1 MRHYAYFLATCLA
14 LITLVCSCAMEDK
27 ADEATPRLRVSQKS
41 LSVVK
46 TGKLKDGTSATFQVA
61 ANKGYRIQS
70 DAEWLSVDKPE
81 GVGLVDVAVVCQEN
95 NSGAE
100 RTASLFVTADGGLKD
115 TVLVSQNLFDPSA
128 VIEHRTFY
136 SEDFS
141 WTEPIAAANNLKDP
155 VGDPD
160 NGYTRMEVTNPAAA
174 DAWAACGLIDWY
186 KTAENPNGANK
197 INIQNGY
204 LCFNSNAR
212 FNTGVIL
219 PVLTDI
225 SDDESAN
232 ATLTFDAVPNIGG
245 NGADNVPLVV
255 EIIAGSGSLSDTAD
269 QQSVTV
275 DITKETTWKTL
286 SFGLYGIDATTRIAI
301 HTAAPSGQKYCRWY
315 LDNILV
321 KE

>member
-61 ANKGYRIQS
+61 ANKGYRITS
-70 DAEWLSVDKPE
+70 DAEWLTVDKPE

-100 RTASLFVTADGGLKD
+100 RSASLFVTADGGLKD
-115 TVLVSQNLFDPSA
+115 TVLVSQNLFDPGA

-160 NGYTRMEVTNPAAA
+160 NGYTRMEVTKPAAA

-186 KTAENPNGANK
+186 KTAVNPNGANK

-204 LCFNSNAR
+204 LCFNSNKS

-286 SFGLYGIDATTRIAI
+286 SFSLYGIDSTTRIAI

>member
-61 ANKGYRIQS
+61 ANKGYRISS

-95 NSGAE
+95 NSGVE
-100 RTASLFVTADGGLKD
+100 RSASLYVTADGGLKD
-115 TVLVSQNLFDPSA
+115 TVLVSQNLFDPDA
-128 VIEHRTFY
+128 ALPRTFY
-136 SEDFS
+136 SDDFS
-141 WTEPIAAANNLKDP
+141 WTEPIAAANNLGDP
-155 VGDPD
+155 VADPD
-160 NGYTRMEVTNPAAA
+160 KWTRMEVTNPAVA

-186 KTAENPNGANK
+186 KTAVNPKGDNK

-204 LCFNSNAR
+204 LCFNSNDKKG

-232 ATLTFDAVPNIGG
+232 ATLTFDAAPNIGK

-301 HTAAPSGQKYCRWY
+301 HTAAPSEQKYCRWY
-315 LDNILV
+315 LDNISV

>member
-1 MRHYAYFLATCLA
+1 M
-14 LITLVCSCAMEDK
+14 
-27 ADEATPRLRVSQKS
+27 
-41 LSVVK
+41 
-46 TGKLKDGTSATFQVA
+46 A
-61 ANKGYRIQS
+61 ANKGYRISS

-95 NSGAE
+95 NSGVE
-100 RTASLFVTADGGLKD
+100 RSASLYVTADGGLKD
-115 TVLVSQNLFDPSA
+115 TVLVSQSLFDPDA
-128 VIEHRTFY
+128 MLPRTFY
-136 SEDFS
+136 SDDFS

-186 KTAENPNGANK
+186 KTAVNPNGANK

-204 LCFNSNAR
+204 LCFNSNKS

-225 SDDESAN
+225 SDGESAN

-269 QQSVTV
+269 LQSVTV

-315 LDNILV
+315 LDNISV

>member
-160 NGYTRMEVTNPAAA
+160 NGYTRMEVTKPAAA

>member
-27 ADEATPRLRVSQKS
+27 ADDATPRLRVSQKS

-160 NGYTRMEVTNPAAA
+160 KGYTRMEVTNPAAA

-186 KTAENPNGANK
+186 KTAVNPNGANK

-204 LCFNSNAR
+204 LCFNSNKS

-286 SFGLYGIDATTRIAI
+286 SFSLYGIDSTTRIAI

>member
-61 ANKGYRIQS
+61 ANKGYRISS

-95 NSGAE
+95 NSGVE
-100 RTASLFVTADGGLKD
+100 RSASLYVTADGGLKD
-115 TVLVSQNLFDPSA
+115 TVLVSQSLFDPNVA
-128 VIEHRTFY
+128 LPRTFY
-136 SEDFS
+136 SDDFS
-141 WTEPIAAANNLKDP
+141 WTEPIAAANNLGDP
-155 VGDPD
+155 VADPND
-160 NGYTRMEVTNPAAA
+160 WARMEVTKPAVA

-186 KTAENPNGANK
+186 KTAVNPNGANK

-204 LCFNSNAR
+204 LGFNSNKK

-225 SDDESAN
+225 SDGESAN
-232 ATLTFDAVPNIGG
+232 ATLTFDAAPNISPSK
-245 NGADNVPLVV
+245 GADNVPLVV

-275 DITKETTWKTL
+275 DITKEATWKTL

-301 HTAAPSGQKYCRWY
+301 HTAAPSGQQYCRWY
-315 LDNILV
+315 LDNISV

>member
-61 ANKGYRIQS
+61 ANKGYRITS

-100 RTASLFVTADGGLKD
+100 RSASLFVTADGGLKD

-160 NGYTRMEVTNPAAA
+160 NGYTRMEVTYPAVA

-204 LCFNSNAR
+204 LCFNSNKS

>member
-1 MRHYAYFLATCLA
+1 M
-14 LITLVCSCAMEDK
+14 
-27 ADEATPRLRVSQKS
+27 
-41 LSVVK
+41 
-46 TGKLKDGTSATFQVA
+46 
-61 ANKGYRIQS
+61 
-70 DAEWLSVDKPE
+70 
-81 GVGLVDVAVVCQEN
+81 
-95 NSGAE
+95 
-100 RTASLFVTADGGLKD
+100 
-115 TVLVSQNLFDPSA
+115 LVSQNLFDPDA
-128 VIEHRTFY
+128 ALPRTFY
-136 SEDFS
+136 SDDFS
-141 WTEPIAAANNLKDP
+141 WTEPIAAANNLGDP
-155 VGDPD
+155 VADPD
-160 NGYTRMEVTNPAAA
+160 KWTRMEVTNPAVA

-186 KTAENPNGANK
+186 KTAVNPNGDNK

-204 LCFNSNAR
+204 LCFNSNKK

-225 SDDESAN
+225 SDNESAN
-232 ATLTFDAVPNIGG
+232 ATLTFDATPNIGK

-255 EIIAGSGSLSDTAD
+255 EIIAGPGSLSDTAD

-315 LDNILV
+315 LDNISV

>member
-27 ADEATPRLRVSQKS
+27 ADDATPRLRVSQKS

-61 ANKGYRIQS
+61 ANKGYRISS

-160 NGYTRMEVTNPAAA
+160 NGYTRMEVTKPAAA

-315 LDNILV
+315 LDNISV

>member
-61 ANKGYRIQS
+61 ANKGYRISS

-100 RTASLFVTADGGLKD
+100 RSASLYVTADGGLKD
-115 TVLVSQNLFDPSA
+115 TVVVSQNLFDPDA
-128 VIEHRTFY
+128 MLPRTFY
-136 SEDFS
+136 SDDFS
-141 WTEPIAAANNLKDP
+141 WTEPIAAANNLGDP
-155 VGDPD
+155 VADPD
-160 NGYTRMEVTNPAAA
+160 KWTRMEVTNPAAA

-186 KTAENPNGANK
+186 KTAVNQNGANK

-204 LCFNSNAR
+204 LCFNSNKS

-225 SDDESAN
+225 SDNESAN
-232 ATLTFDAVPNIGG
+232 ATLTFDATPNIGSK
-245 NGADNVPLVV
+245 GADNVPLVV

-315 LDNILV
+315 LDNISV

>member
-27 ADEATPRLRVSQKS
+27 ADEATPRLRVSLKS

-61 ANKGYRIQS
+61 ANKGYRITS

-160 NGYTRMEVTNPAAA
+160 NGYTRMEVTKPAAA

-186 KTAENPNGANK
+186 KTAVNPNGANK

-204 LCFNSNAR
+204 LCFNSNAK

>member
-27 ADEATPRLRVSQKS
+27 ADEATPRLRVSQKT

-61 ANKGYRIQS
+61 ANKGYRISS

-95 NSGAE
+95 NSGVE
-100 RTASLFVTADGGLKD
+100 RSASLYVTADGGLKD
-115 TVLVSQNLFDPSA
+115 TVLVSQSLFDPDVA
-128 VIEHRTFY
+128 LPRTFY
-136 SEDFS
+136 SDDFS

-186 KTAENPNGANK
+186 KTAVNPNGANK

-204 LCFNSNAR
+204 LCFNSNKS

-232 ATLTFDAVPNIGG
+232 ATLTFDAVPNI
-245 NGADNVPLVV
+245 DRKSVV
-255 EIIAGSGSLSDTAD
+255 
-269 QQSVTV
+269 
-275 DITKETTWKTL
+275 
-286 SFGLYGIDATTRIAI
+286 
-301 HTAAPSGQKYCRWY
+301 
-315 LDNILV
+315 
-321 KE
+321 

>member
-27 ADEATPRLRVSQKS
+27 ADDATPRLRVSQKS

-61 ANKGYRIQS
+61 ANKGYRITS

-100 RTASLFVTADGGLKD
+100 RTASLYVTADGGLKD

-160 NGYTRMEVTNPAAA
+160 NGYTRMEVTKPAAA

-204 LCFNSNAR
+204 LCFNSNAK

>member
-61 ANKGYRIQS
+61 ANKGYRITS

-160 NGYTRMEVTNPAAA
+160 NGYTRMEVTKPAAA

-204 LCFNSNAR
+204 LCFNSNAK

>member
-61 ANKGYRIQS
+61 ANKGYRISS

-95 NSGAE
+95 NSGVE
-100 RTASLFVTADGGLKD
+100 RSASLYVTADGGLKD
-115 TVLVSQNLFDPSA
+115 TVLVSQNLFDP
-128 VIEHRTFY
+128 
-136 SEDFS
+136 
-141 WTEPIAAANNLKDP
+141 
-155 VGDPD
+155 D
-160 NGYTRMEVTNPAAA
+160 NWARMEVTKPAVA

-186 KTAENPNGANK
+186 KTAVNPKGDNK

-204 LCFNSNAR
+204 LCFNSNKK

-232 ATLTFDAVPNIGG
+232 ATLTFDAAPNIGK

-315 LDNILV
+315 LDNISV

>member
-61 ANKGYRIQS
+61 ANKGYRISS

-100 RTASLFVTADGGLKD
+100 RTASLYVTADGGLKD
-115 TVLVSQNLFDPSA
+115 TVLVSQSLFDPDVA
-128 VIEHRTFY
+128 LPRTFY
-136 SEDFS
+136 SDDFS

-186 KTAENPNGANK
+186 KTAVNPNGANK

-204 LCFNSNAR
+204 LCFNSNKS

-232 ATLTFDAVPNIGG
+232 ATGG
-245 NGADNVPLVV
+245 GDHRRLRLALRHGRPAIRDGGHHEGGHVEDPLVRPLWHRRHHAHRHPYRRPVGTEVLQMVFGQHLGERV
-255 EIIAGSGSLSDTAD
+255 ESAQA
-269 QQSVTV
+269 
-275 DITKETTWKTL
+275 
-286 SFGLYGIDATTRIAI
+286 F
-301 HTAAPSGQKYCRWY
+301 
-315 LDNILV
+315 
-321 KE
+321 

>member
-46 TGKLKDGTSATFQVA
+46 TGKLKDGISATFQVA
-61 ANKGYRIQS
+61 ANKGYRITS

-160 NGYTRMEVTNPAAA
+160 KGYTRMEVTNPAAA

-186 KTAENPNGANK
+186 KTAVNPNGANK

-204 LCFNSNAR
+204 LCFNSNAK

>member
-1 MRHYAYFLATCLA
+1 MAACLA
-14 LITLVCSCAMEDK
+14 LISLVSSCAMEDK

-46 TGKLKDGTSATFQVA
+46 TGKLKDGTSAMFQVA
-61 ANKGYRIQS
+61 ANKGYRIKS
-70 DAEWLSVDKPE
+70 DAEWLTVDKPE

-100 RTASLFVTADGGLKD
+100 RTASLYVTADGGLAD
-115 TVLVSQNLFDPSA
+115 TVLVSQNLFDPDA

-141 WTEPIAAANNLKDP
+141 WTEPIAKENGLKDP

-160 NGYTRMEVTNPAAA
+160 NGYTRMEVTKPAVA
-174 DAWAACGLIDWY
+174 DAWAACGLLDWY
-186 KTAENPNGANK
+186 KTALNPNGANK

-204 LCFNSNAR
+204 LCFNSNAT

-219 PVLTDI
+219 PAFTGI
-225 SDDESAN
+225 SDDETAN
-232 ATLTFDAVPNIGG
+232 ATLTFDAVPNIGSKG
-245 NGADNVPLVV
+245 PDNVPLVV
-255 EIIAGSGSLSDTAD
+255 EIVAGAGSFSDTSD
-269 QQSVTV
+269 LQSMTV
-275 DITKETTWKTL
+275 DISQEATWKTL
-286 SFGLYGIDATTRIAI
+286 TFSLYGIDSTTRVAI

>member
-27 ADEATPRLRVSQKS
+27 ADDATPRLRVSQKS

-160 NGYTRMEVTNPAAA
+160 NGYTRMEVTKPAAA

-204 LCFNSNAR
+204 LCFNSNKS

-225 SDDESAN
+225 SDNESAN
-232 ATLTFDAVPNIGG
+232 ATLTFDATPNIGSK
-245 NGADNVPLVV
+245 GADNVPLVV

-315 LDNILV
+315 LDNISV

>member
-160 NGYTRMEVTNPAAA
+160 NGYTRMEVTKPAAA

-204 LCFNSNAR
+204 LCFNSNAK

>member
-1 MRHYAYFLATCLA
+1 M
-14 LITLVCSCAMEDK
+14 
-27 ADEATPRLRVSQKS
+27 
-41 LSVVK
+41 
-46 TGKLKDGTSATFQVA
+46 A
-61 ANKGYRIQS
+61 ANKGYRISS

-95 NSGAE
+95 NSGVE
-100 RTASLFVTADGGLKD
+100 RSASLYVTADGGLKD
-115 TVLVSQNLFDPSA
+115 TVLVSQNLFDPDA
-128 VIEHRTFY
+128 ALPRTFY

-141 WTEPIAAANNLKDP
+141 WTEPIAAANNLGDP
-155 VGDPD
+155 VADPD
-160 NGYTRMEVTNPAAA
+160 KWTRMEVTNPAVA

-186 KTAENPNGANK
+186 KTAVNQNGANK

-204 LCFNSNAR
+204 LCFNSNKS

-225 SDDESAN
+225 SDNESAN
-232 ATLTFDAVPNIGG
+232 ATLTFDATPNIGK

-315 LDNILV
+315 LDNISV

>member
-1 MRHYAYFLATCLA
+1 MA
-14 LITLVCSCAMEDK
+14 L
-27 ADEATPRLRVSQKS
+27 P
-41 LSVVK
+41 
-46 TGKLKDGTSATFQVA
+46 
-61 ANKGYRIQS
+61 
-70 DAEWLSVDKPE
+70 
-81 GVGLVDVAVVCQEN
+81 
-95 NSGAE
+95 
-100 RTASLFVTADGGLKD
+100 
-115 TVLVSQNLFDPSA
+115 
-128 VIEHRTFY
+128 RTFY
-136 SEDFS
+136 SDDFS

-160 NGYTRMEVTNPAAA
+160 NGYTRMEVTKPAVA

-186 KTAENPNGANK
+186 KTAVNPNGANK

-204 LCFNSNAR
+204 LCFNSNKS

-315 LDNILV
+315 LDNISV

>member
-27 ADEATPRLRVSQKS
+27 ADDATPRLRVSQKS

-160 NGYTRMEVTNPAAA
+160 NGYTRMEVTKPAAA

-315 LDNILV
+315 LDNISV

>member
-61 ANKGYRIQS
+61 ANKGYRISS

-160 NGYTRMEVTNPAAA
+160 NGYTRMEVTKPAAA

-204 LCFNSNAR
+204 LCFNSNKS

>member
-27 ADEATPRLRVSQKS
+27 ADDATPRLRVSQKS

-61 ANKGYRIQS
+61 ANKGYRISS

-95 NSGAE
+95 NSGVE
-100 RTASLFVTADGGLKD
+100 RSASLYVTADGGLKD
-115 TVLVSQNLFDPSA
+115 TVLVSQSLFDPDA
-128 VIEHRTFY
+128 MLPRTFY
-136 SEDFS
+136 SDDFS
-141 WTEPIAAANNLKDP
+141 WTEPIAAANNLGDP

-160 NGYTRMEVTNPAAA
+160 NGYTRMEVTKPAAA

-315 LDNILV
+315 LDNISV

>member
-61 ANKGYRIQS
+61 ANKGYRISS

-95 NSGAE
+95 NSGVE
-100 RTASLFVTADGGLKD
+100 RSASLYVTADGGLKD
-115 TVLVSQNLFDPSA
+115 TVLVSQSLFDPDA
-128 VIEHRTFY
+128 MLPRTFY
-136 SEDFS
+136 SDDFS
-141 WTEPIAAANNLKDP
+141 WTEPIAAANNLGDP
-155 VGDPD
+155 VADPD
-160 NGYTRMEVTNPAAA
+160 KWTRMEVTNPAVA

-186 KTAENPNGANK
+186 KTAVNQNGANK
-197 INIQNGY
+197 INIQKGY
-204 LCFNSNAR
+204 LCFNSNKS

-225 SDDESAN
+225 SDNESAN
-232 ATLTFDAVPNIGG
+232 ATLTFDATPNIGK

-275 DITKETTWKTL
+275 VITKETTWKTL

-315 LDNILV
+315 LDNISV

>member
-1 MRHYAYFLATCLA
+1 MRHYAYFLAMCLA

-115 TVLVSQNLFDPSA
+115 TVLVSQNLFDPDA

-160 NGYTRMEVTNPAAA
+160 NGYTRMEVTKPAAA

-286 SFGLYGIDATTRIAI
+286 SFGLYGIDSTTRIAI

>member
-27 ADEATPRLRVSQKS
+27 ADDATPRLRVSQKS

-160 NGYTRMEVTNPAAA
+160 NGYTRMEVTKPAAA

-204 LCFNSNAR
+204 LCFNSNAK

>member
-61 ANKGYRIQS
+61 ANKGYRITS

-115 TVLVSQNLFDPSA
+115 TVLVSQNLFDPDA

-204 LCFNSNAR
+204 LCFNSNAK

>member
-27 ADEATPRLRVSQKS
+27 ADDATPRLRVSQKS

-61 ANKGYRIQS
+61 ANKGYRISS

-141 WTEPIAAANNLKDP
+141 WTEPIAAANNLGDP
-155 VGDPD
+155 VADPD
-160 NGYTRMEVTNPAAA
+160 KWTRMEVTNPAVA

-186 KTAENPNGANK
+186 KTAVNPNGANK

-204 LCFNSNAR
+204 LCFNSNKS

-225 SDDESAN
+225 SDNESAN
-232 ATLTFDAVPNIGG
+232 ATLTFDATPNIGSK
-245 NGADNVPLVV
+245 GADNVPLVV

-315 LDNILV
+315 LDNISV

>member
-27 ADEATPRLRVSQKS
+27 ADDATPRLRVSQKS

-61 ANKGYRIQS
+61 ANKGYRITS

-160 NGYTRMEVTNPAAA
+160 NGYTRMEVTKPAAA

-204 LCFNSNAR
+204 LCFNSNAK

>member
-1 MRHYAYFLATCLA
+1 MRHYAYFLAACLA

-61 ANKGYRIQS
+61 ANKGYRISS

-95 NSGAE
+95 NSGVE
-100 RTASLFVTADGGLKD
+100 RSASLYVTADGGLKD
-115 TVLVSQNLFDPSA
+115 TVLVSQSLFDPNVA
-128 VIEHRTFY
+128 LPRTFY

-160 NGYTRMEVTNPAAA
+160 NGYTRMEVTKPAAA

-186 KTAENPNGANK
+186 KTAVNPNGDNK

-204 LCFNSNAR
+204 LCFNSNNY

-245 NGADNVPLVV
+245 KGADNVPLVV

-301 HTAAPSGQKYCRWY
+301 HTAAPSGQHYCRWY
-315 LDNILV
+315 LDNISV

>member
-1 MRHYAYFLATCLA
+1 
-14 LITLVCSCAMEDK
+14 MEDK
-27 ADEATPRLRVSQKS
+27 ADDATPRLRVSQKS

-46 TGKLKDGTSATFQVA
+46 TGKLKDGTDAIFQVA
-61 ANKGYRIQS
+61 ANKGYRIKS

-81 GVGLVDVAVVCQEN
+81 GVGLVDVTVVCQEN

-100 RTASLFVTADGGLKD
+100 RTASLYVTADGGLAD

-141 WTEPIAAANNLKDP
+141 WTDPLADQYGLKDP
-155 VGDPD
+155 VGDPQS
-160 NGYTRMEVTNPAAA
+160 GYTRMEVTKAEVAES
-174 DAWAACGLIDWY
+174 WAACGLLDWY
-186 KTAENPNGANK
+186 KTAVNPNGANK
-197 INIQNGY
+197 INIQKGY
-204 LCFNSNAR
+204 ICFNSNAT

-219 PVLTDI
+219 PAFTDI
-225 SDDESAN
+225 AEGETAN
-232 ATLTFDAVPNIGG
+232 ATLTFDAVPNISTKGP
-245 NGADNVPLVV
+245 DNVPLVV
-255 EIIAGSGSLSDTAD
+255 EIVAGAGSLSESSDM
-269 QQSVTV
+269 QSTTV
-275 DITKETTWKTL
+275 DITQEAIWKKL
-286 SFGLYGIDATTRIAI
+286 SFSLYGIDSTTRIAI

>member
-61 ANKGYRIQS
+61 ANKGYRISS

-95 NSGAE
+95 NSGVE
-100 RTASLFVTADGGLKD
+100 RSASLYVTADGGLKD
-115 TVLVSQNLFDPSA
+115 TVLVSQSLFDPDVA
-128 VIEHRTFY
+128 LPRTFY
-136 SEDFS
+136 SDDFS

-186 KTAENPNGANK
+186 KTAVNPNGANK

-204 LCFNSNAR
+204 LCFNANEKKYNA
-212 FNTGVIL
+212 GVIL

-255 EIIAGSGSLSDTAD
+255 EII
-269 QQSVTV
+269 
-275 DITKETTWKTL
+275 
-286 SFGLYGIDATTRIAI
+286 GLTR
-301 HTAAPSGQKYCRWY
+301 
-315 LDNILV
+315 
-321 KE
+321 

>member
-27 ADEATPRLRVSQKS
+27 ADDATPRLRVSQKS

-141 WTEPIAAANNLKDP
+141 WTEPIAAANNLGDP
-155 VGDPD
+155 VADPD
-160 NGYTRMEVTNPAAA
+160 KWTRMEVTNPAVA

-186 KTAENPNGANK
+186 KTAVNPNGANK

-204 LCFNSNAR
+204 LCFNSNKS

-225 SDDESAN
+225 SDNESAN
-232 ATLTFDAVPNIGG
+232 ATLTFDATPNIGSK
-245 NGADNVPLVV
+245 GADNVPLVV

-315 LDNILV
+315 LDNISV

>member
-115 TVLVSQNLFDPSA
+115 TVLVSQNLFDPDA

-160 NGYTRMEVTNPAAA
+160 NGYTRMEVTKPAVA